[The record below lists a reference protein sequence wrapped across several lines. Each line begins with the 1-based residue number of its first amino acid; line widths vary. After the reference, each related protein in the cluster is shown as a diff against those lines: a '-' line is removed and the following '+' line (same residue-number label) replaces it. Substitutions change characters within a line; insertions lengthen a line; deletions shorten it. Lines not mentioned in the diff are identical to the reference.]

1 MRPNNHLRLCQFFV
15 LFAVVAFL
23 SCSPCLAQQ
32 VDKETSPLPDAP
44 KPSIPETKGF
54 LARWAEFYRL
64 DWSGTIASSPAP
76 ARRGLPSPLDSPP
89 FPNADWSYGG
99 SPVIGEP
106 DTNSYPL
113 MTAINQARSRTKVY
127 GWFDPTLNF
136 GTSAHLNE
144 PEANDVYSN
153 RFEMNQLV
161 LYAERLP
168 DSVQRDHIDWGYHL
182 TALYGTDYR
191 FTIAKGYLSGQLLND
206 RRQYGFDP
214 TLEYVD
220 IYVPHVAQ
228 GMNLRL
234 GRFISVPGIEAQ
246 LAPNNYIFSH
256 SLLYAIDPFTDTG
269 LMATIKLGDQW
280 VVQLGITGG
289 HDVALWTPD
298 AKPSATGCLSYS
310 TASADDNI
318 YICANGI
325 NDGKY
330 AYNNLQQYDATWYH
344 KFSKTVHMA
353 TEAWYMYERDVPALG
368 GTIQPETG
376 ANGAYCPTGEQ
387 RCTAPEYAMV
397 NFLQKEL
404 SPHDF
409 LSFRSDFL
417 DDKKGQRTGYAT
429 RYSENA
435 IAWCHWIGTTVQIRP
450 ELRFE
455 RAWDQKAYDQGRRHN
470 QLTVASDLIFHF

>member
-1 MRPNNHLRLCQFFV
+1 MCIVFCLWN
-15 LFAVVAFL
+15 L
-23 SCSPCLAQQ
+23 SSGQTPGE
-32 VDKETSPLPDAP
+32 KTPSLPDTPNPGTA
-44 KPSIPETKGF
+44 KVKGF
-54 LARWAEFYRL
+54 LARWAAVYRQ
-64 DWSGTIASSPAP
+64 DWWGTPTSSPAP
-76 ARRGLPSPLDSPP
+76 ERRGLPSPLDSPP

-113 MTAINQARSRTKVY
+113 MTAINQASSRTKLY
-127 GWFDPTLNF
+127 GWVEPTLNF
-136 GTSAHLNE
+136 STSADSNA
-144 PEANDVYSN
+144 PEANDVYPN
-153 RFEMNQLV
+153 RFEMNQFV
-161 LYAERLP
+161 FYAERLP

-182 TALYGTDYR
+182 TALFGTDYR
-191 FTIAKGYLSGQLLND
+191 FTTAKGYLSGQWLD
-206 RRQYGFDP
+206 DHRQYGFDP

-220 IYVPHVAQ
+220 IYIPQVAD
-228 GMNLRL
+228 GMNLRV

-269 LMATIKLGDQW
+269 VIATVKLNDQW
-280 VVQLGITGG
+280 LVQLGITGG

-298 AKPSATGCLSYS
+298 AKPSGTACLSYTTRS
-310 TASADDNI
+310 VNDNL

-325 NDGKY
+325 NDGEY

-353 TEAWYMYERDVPALG
+353 TESWYMYERDVPALG
-368 GTIQPETG
+368 GRIPAETG
-376 ANGAYCPTGEQ
+376 ANAAHCLPGVE
-387 RCTAPEYAMV
+387 RCTAPEYAAV

-404 SPHDF
+404 SAHDF
-409 LSFRSDFL
+409 LSLRSDFL

-435 IAWCHWIGTTVQIRP
+435 ILWCHWIGTTIQIRP

-455 RAWDQKAYDQGRRHN
+455 RAWDKKSYDDGRRQN
-470 QLTVASDLIFHF
+470 QFTAASDLIFHF